1 MSQTFAELGLNPE
14 RIAGLELLG
23 FEKPSRLQ
31 REVIPQLLAGRDVV
45 VEGAPGSGKTAA
57 FVLPILQTLNPDV
70 VGIQVLVF
78 TATGND
84 AARVAAMFQN
94 LNTNQDVHIVPV
106 SEEQPIAR
114 EAGRIDRTTV
124 AIVGT
129 PGRIKAH
136 IERESFGL
144 EQVQVV
150 IIDGIDQL
158 LEDDQT
164 ETVEAVLDQAPG
176 GRQTAVFATQLDADL
191 QDFAD
196 QHLFEPVVLKRE
208 AHPATMPVIK
218 HRYQSVLHGDKT
230 TALLRLLDGENIDRA
245 LVFVNLRPDAEVV
258 AQALRTAGYH
268 AVALH
273 SLTSADQRESLMRTW
288 RDETTA
294 AASFLVLTQAAAAD
308 LVLEVPFA
316 ISYDIPTD
324 AETYAGRA
332 ALVVENGSLFTLLAP
347 RERALLSE
355 IENYLGLRVKAVLPP
370 TRADTVAQRTEA
382 FKQALRDIIGR
393 SNLEIYMMLLG
404 DLAEEGHD
412 WSEIAAAAVSMLQ
425 HTQAESIFS
434 KRSNDRRPA
443 QPSSAQPSAP
453 SPRYRESGGERERER
468 PRERER
474 ERERPRDEDREVEP
488 GYVRLIMDA
497 GYDVGVRP
505 KDIVGAI
512 ANEANIPGRAVGN
525 IDIRDRFT
533 YVEVQEEF
541 IDRVLNR
548 VPSTRLRGRV
558 VTFRRA

>member
-23 FEKPSRLQ
+23 YEKPSRLQ
-31 REVIPQLLAGRDVV
+31 REAIPQILAGRDVV

-78 TATGND
+78 TPTGSE
-84 AARVAAMFQN
+84 AARVAAMFQG
-94 LNTNQDVHIVPV
+94 LNPNQSVHIVPV

-114 EAGRIDRTTV
+114 EAARIDRTAMV
-124 AIVGT
+124 VVGT

-136 IERESFGL
+136 VERETFGL

-150 IIDGIDQL
+150 IIDGADQM
-158 LEDDQT
+158 LEDDQI
-164 ETVEAVLDQAPG
+164 ETLEAVLDQAPG
-176 GRQTAVFATQLDADL
+176 SRQTALFATQLDADL
-191 QDFAD
+191 QEFAD

-208 AHPATMPVIK
+208 SAPATMPIVK
-218 HRYQSVLHGDKT
+218 HRYQSVLHGDKIA
-230 TALLRLLDGENIDRA
+230 ALLRLLDGENIDRG
-245 LVFVNLRPDAEVV
+245 LVFINLRPDAERV
-258 AQALRTAGYH
+258 AQALRAAGYH
-268 AVALH
+268 ASALH
-273 SLTSADQRESLMRTW
+273 SQTSSETRDSLVRNW
-288 RDETTA
+288 RDESA
-294 AASFLVLTQAAAAD
+294 SAASFMVLTQAVAND
-308 LVLEVPFA
+308 LVLEVPYAVSF
-316 ISYDIPTD
+316 DIPTD
-324 AETYAGRA
+324 AETYASRA
-332 ALVVENGSLFTLLAP
+332 TLVAENGSLFTLLAP

-355 IENYLGLRVKAVLPP
+355 IENYLGMRVKAVLPP

-382 FKQALRDIIGR
+382 FKQALRDIISR
-393 SNLEIYMMLLG
+393 SNLEIYMMLLN

-425 HTQAESIFS
+425 HAQAESLFS
-434 KRSNDRRPA
+434 KRSERRPP
-443 QPSSAQPSAP
+443 QPAPTPQPSA
-453 SPRYRESGGERERER
+453 SHRYREPARERDR
-468 PRERER
+468 DR
-474 ERERPRDEDREVEP
+474 ERERPRDEEREVEP
-488 GYVRLIMDA
+488 GYIRLIMDA

>member
-14 RIAGLELLG
+14 RIAGLEMLG
-23 FEKPSRLQ
+23 YEKPSRLQ
-31 REVIPQLLAGRDVV
+31 REVIPQILAGRDVV

-78 TATGND
+78 TPTGSE
-84 AARVAAMFQN
+84 AARVAAMFQG
-94 LNTNQDVHIVPV
+94 LNPNQSVHIVPV

-114 EAGRIDRTTV
+114 EAARIDRTAMV
-124 AIVGT
+124 VVGT

-136 IERESFGL
+136 AERETFGL

-150 IIDGIDQL
+150 IIDGADQM
-158 LEDDQT
+158 LEDDQI
-164 ETVEAVLDQAPG
+164 ETLEAVLDQAPG
-176 GRQTAVFATQLDADL
+176 SRQTALFATQLDADL
-191 QDFAD
+191 QEFAD

-208 AHPATMPVIK
+208 SAPATMPIVK
-218 HRYQSVLHGDKT
+218 HRYQSVLHGDKVA
-230 TALLRLLDGENIDRA
+230 ALLRLLDGENIDRG
-245 LVFVNLRPDAEVV
+245 LVFINLRPDAERV
-258 AQALRTAGYH
+258 AQALRAAGYH
-268 AVALH
+268 ASALH
-273 SLTSADQRESLMRTW
+273 SQTSSETRDSLVRNW
-288 RDETTA
+288 RDESA
-294 AASFLVLTQAAAAD
+294 SAASFLVLTQAAAND
-308 LVLEVPFA
+308 LVLEVPYAVSF
-316 ISYDIPTD
+316 DIPTD
-324 AETYAGRA
+324 AETYASRA
-332 ALVVENGSLFTLLAP
+332 TLVAENGSLFTLLAP

-355 IENYLGLRVKAVLPP
+355 IENYLGMRVKAVLPP

-382 FKQALRDIIGR
+382 FKQGLRDIIAR
-393 SNLEIYMMLLG
+393 SNLEIYMMLLN
-404 DLAEEGHD
+404 DLSEEGHD

-425 HTQAESIFS
+425 HAQAESLFS
-434 KRSNDRRPA
+434 KRSERRPP
-443 QPSSAQPSAP
+443 QPSPAPQPSAP
-453 SPRYRESGGERERER
+453 HRYREPARERDR
-468 PRERER
+468 DR
-474 ERERPRDEDREVEP
+474 ERERPRDEEREVEP
-488 GYVRLIMDA
+488 GYIRLIMDA

>member
-14 RIAGLELLG
+14 RIAGLEMLG
-23 FEKPSRLQ
+23 YEKPSRLQ

-70 VGIQVLVF
+70 VGIQVLIF
-78 TATGND
+78 TPTGGD
-84 AARVAAMFQN
+84 AARVAAMFQGLNGNQN
-94 LNTNQDVHIVPV
+94 LHIVPV

-114 EAGRIDRTTV
+114 EAGRIDRTAMAV
-124 AIVGT
+124 VGT
-129 PGRIKAH
+129 PGRLKAH
-136 IERESFGL
+136 VERETFGL
-144 EQVQVV
+144 DQVQVV
-150 IIDGIDQL
+150 VIDGVDQL
-158 LEDDQT
+158 LEDEQL
-164 ETVEAVLDQAPG
+164 ETLEAVLDQAPG
-176 GRQTAVFATQLDADL
+176 GRQTAIFATQLDAEL

-208 AHPATMPVIK
+208 AAPATMPVIK
-218 HRYQSVLHGDKT
+218 HRFQSVLQGDKT
-230 TALLRLLDGENIDRA
+230 TALLRLLDGENIDRG
-245 LVFVNLRPDAEVV
+245 LVFVNLRPDAERV

-268 AVALH
+268 AAAFH
-273 SLTSADQRESLMRTW
+273 TQIPAEAREGLLRMW
-288 RDETTA
+288 RDEGSGA
-294 AASFLVLTQAAAAD
+294 VSFLVLTQAAASD
-308 LVLEVPFA
+308 LVLEAPYAVSF
-316 ISYDIPTD
+316 DIPTD
-324 AETYAGRA
+324 AETYASRA
-332 ALVVENGSLFTLLAP
+332 MLVAENGSLFTLLSP

-355 IENYLGLRVKAVLPP
+355 IENYLGTRVKAVLPP

-425 HTQAESIFS
+425 HAQAESLFS
-434 KRSNDRRPA
+434 KRSERRPTQPA
-443 QPSSAQPSAP
+443 PVQPQPSSSH
-453 SPRYRESGGERERER
+453 RYREPNRESGRDRDR
-468 PRERER
+468 DRDRS
-474 ERERPRDEDREVEP
+474 RDEEREVEP
-488 GYVRLIMDA
+488 GYIRLIMDA

>member
-23 FEKPSRLQ
+23 YEKPSRLQ
-31 REVIPQLLAGRDVV
+31 REAIPQILAGRDVV

-78 TATGND
+78 TPTGSE
-84 AARVAAMFQN
+84 AARVAAMFQG
-94 LNTNQDVHIVPV
+94 LNPNQSVHIVPV

-114 EAGRIDRTTV
+114 EAARIDRTAMV
-124 AIVGT
+124 VVGT

-136 IERESFGL
+136 VERETFGL

-150 IIDGIDQL
+150 IIDGADQM
-158 LEDDQT
+158 LEDDQI
-164 ETVEAVLDQAPG
+164 ETLEAVLDQAPG
-176 GRQTAVFATQLDADL
+176 SRQTALFATQLDADL
-191 QDFAD
+191 QEFAD

-208 AHPATMPVIK
+208 SAPATMPIVK
-218 HRYQSVLHGDKT
+218 HRYQSVLHGDKIA
-230 TALLRLLDGENIDRA
+230 ALLRLLDGENIDRG
-245 LVFVNLRPDAEVV
+245 LVFINLRPDAERV
-258 AQALRTAGYH
+258 AQALRAAGYH
-268 AVALH
+268 ASALH
-273 SLTSADQRESLMRTW
+273 SQTSSETRDSLVRNW
-288 RDETTA
+288 RDESA
-294 AASFLVLTQAAAAD
+294 SAASFMVLTQAVAND
-308 LVLEVPFA
+308 LVLEVPYAVSF
-316 ISYDIPTD
+316 DIPTD
-324 AETYAGRA
+324 AETYASRA
-332 ALVVENGSLFTLLAP
+332 TLVAENGSLFTLLAP

-355 IENYLGLRVKAVLPP
+355 IENYLGMRVKAVLPP

-382 FKQALRDIIGR
+382 FKQALRDIISR
-393 SNLEIYMMLLG
+393 SNLEIYMMLLN

-425 HTQAESIFS
+425 HAQAESLFS
-434 KRSNDRRPA
+434 KRSERRPP
-443 QPSSAQPSAP
+443 QPAPTPQPSAP
-453 SPRYRESGGERERER
+453 HRYREPARERDR
-468 PRERER
+468 DR
-474 ERERPRDEDREVEP
+474 ERERPRDEEREVEP
-488 GYVRLIMDA
+488 GYIRLIMDA